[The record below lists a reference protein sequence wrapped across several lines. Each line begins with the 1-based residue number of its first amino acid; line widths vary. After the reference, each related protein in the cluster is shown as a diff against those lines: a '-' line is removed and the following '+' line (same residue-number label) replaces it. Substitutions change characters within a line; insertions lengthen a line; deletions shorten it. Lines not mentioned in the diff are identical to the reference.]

1 MNPSRI
7 HELLEPWLAS
17 EPDREFIYLPD
28 RTVTYA
34 EVGAMASALE
44 AELLALGVR
53 SGDRVVI
60 VTENCIEHIALLL
73 ACSRVGAWSCGVNA
87 RMAAGEVDAFAQLVD
102 ARLIYFTTGV
112 SAAATTHAGRHQA
125 TSSTLDGLMHG
136 DVRLEAVAEQG
147 SEAERVAAIIST
159 SGTTGRPKGVMV
171 THAAVLHAARVS
183 CKSRGLGR
191 DDRLCLFVPMTH
203 IFGLAAVLASSLI
216 SGATLVLQQT
226 FSAADVLDALANHRV
241 SQLQGPPA
249 LYSRLLAHLEA
260 QGIARPSAPQ
270 LRYIYTGSSP
280 LDIALKERVEACFG
294 LPLHHGY
301 ASSESPV
308 GCATASNVRRQ
319 DTAAGYLLE
328 GMSLRIVD
336 ADHRDVA
343 VGETGEIWLAGPYLT
358 PGYFR
363 DPEATRQAFRSG
375 GWYATG
381 DLGRLGEDGALFIVG
396 RLKEMI
402 IRSGFNV
409 YPAEVEA
416 VLNQHPSVQRS
427 AVVGLREP
435 DGNEKV
441 IAFLELREGMGF
453 DEQALRGYLREQ
465 LAPYKQP
472 ALFRVLP
479 SMPMTDTGKLLK
491 RNLLAHLDAVAQG

>member
-1 MNPSRI
+1 MKPSRI

-17 EPDREFIYLPD
+17 APDREFIHLPD

-34 EVGAMASALE
+34 EIDAMASALE

-53 SGDRVVI
+53 PGDRVVI
-60 VTENCIEHIALLL
+60 VTENCTEHIALLL

-87 RMAAGEVDAFAQLVD
+87 RMAAGEVDAYAQLVD
-102 ARLIYFTTGV
+102 ARLIYFTTAV
-112 SAAATTHAGRHQA
+112 SAAAMSHAQRHQA
-125 TSSTLDGLMHG
+125 RSSTLDGLMHS

-147 SEAERVAAIIST
+147 SEAERVAAIIFT
-159 SGTTGRPKGVMV
+159 SGTTGKPKGVMV

-203 IFGLAAVLASSLI
+203 IFGLAAVLASSLH
-216 SGATLVLQQT
+216 SGATLVLRQT
-226 FSAADVLDALANHRV
+226 FSAADVLDALAHHRV

-249 LYSRLLAHLEA
+249 VYSRLLAHLET
-260 QGIARPSAPQ
+260 QGLGRPSAPH

-301 ASSESPV
+301 ASSESPI
-308 GCATASNVRRQ
+308 GCATTTNVRRQ
-319 DTAAGYLLE
+319 DTAAGHLLE
-328 GMSLRIVD
+328 GMSMRIVD

-343 VGETGEIWLAGPYLT
+343 AGETGEIWLAGPYLT

-363 DPEATRQAFRSG
+363 DPEATRQAFRPG

-396 RLKEMI
+396 RLKELI

-416 VLNQHPSVQRS
+416 VLNQHPRVLRS
-427 AVVGLREP
+427 AVVGQREP
-435 DGNEKV
+435 DGNERV
-441 IAFLELREGMGF
+441 VAFLELRDGVGF
-453 DEQALRGYLREQ
+453 DEQALRVYLREQ
-465 LAPYKQP
+465 LAPYKLP
-472 ALFRVLP
+472 ALFCVLP
-479 SMPMTDTGKLLK
+479 SFPMTDTGKLLK
-491 RNLLAHLDAVAQG
+491 RNLLAHLDAV